1 MYIRFISLTFLSL
14 ILVTSFLFAQQP
26 KNNPNWDSYYFLIGE
41 WVGEGGGNLGQGA
54 GGFSFSFDLQ
64 NQIIVR
70 KNFAEYPAV
79 KDHPAFRHDDLM
91 VMSQENNS
99 TCAMYWD
106 NEGHVINYT
115 VEFSKDT
122 NSVIF
127 LSELVPSA
135 PRFRLT
141 YTKSENN
148 TVKILFEIAPPGK
161 QDSFTKYIE
170 ATAHR
175 K

>member
-1 MYIRFISLTFLSL
+1 MNIRFISLTFLPL
-14 ILVTSFLFAQQP
+14 ILFTSFLSAQQL
-26 KNNPNWDSYYFLIGE
+26 KNTPNWDSYHFLIGE
-41 WVGEGGGNLGQGA
+41 WVGEGGGDPGQGA
-54 GGFSFSFDLQ
+54 GDFSFSFDLQ
-64 NQIIVR
+64 NRIIIR
-70 KNFAEYPAV
+70 KSFAEYPAV
-79 KDHPAFRHDDLM
+79 KDQPAFRHDDLM

-99 TCAMYWD
+99 TRAMYWD

-135 PRFRLT
+135 PHFRLT
-141 YTKSENN
+141 CTKSENN

-161 QDSFTKYIE
+161 PDSFTKYIE

>member
-1 MYIRFISLTFLSL
+1 MYIRFVSLTFLSL
-14 ILVTSFLFAQQP
+14 FIFTSFLSAQQP
-26 KNNPNWDSYYFLIGE
+26 KNNPNWDSYHFLIGE
-41 WVGEGGGNLGQGA
+41 WVGEGGGNPGQGA

-64 NQIIVR
+64 NRIIVR

-91 VMSQENNS
+91 VIYQENNS
-99 TCAMYWD
+99 TRATYWD

-127 LSELVPSA
+127 LSELISSA
-135 PRFRLT
+135 PRFRLS

-148 TVKILFEIAPPGK
+148 TMKILFEIAPPGK
-161 QDSFTKYIE
+161 SDSFTKYIE
-170 ATAHR
+170 AAAHR

>member
-1 MYIRFISLTFLSL
+1 MDIRFVSLTFVSL
-14 ILVTSFLFAQQP
+14 ILFISILSAQQP
-26 KNNPNWDSYYFLIGE
+26 KNNPNWDSYHFLIGE
-41 WVGEGGGNLGQGA
+41 WVGEGGGNPGQGA

-64 NQIIVR
+64 NRIVVR
-70 KNFAEYPAV
+70 KSFADYPAI
-79 KDHPAFRHDDLM
+79 KGHPTFRHNDLM

-99 TCAMYWD
+99 TRAIYWD

-127 LSELVPSA
+127 LSELIPSS

-141 YTKSENN
+141 YTKAENS
-148 TVKILFEIAPPGK
+148 TMKILFEIAPTGK
-161 QDSFTKYIE
+161 PDSFTKYIE